1 MTLGHLPAH
10 KLVLVTLTI
19 PPSGLAAFEAYE
31 AAVLPLLARHGAQ
44 LEARVRSK
52 DGTEETHLLWFPDSA
67 AYDAYMADED
77 RAAAAPLLAESGA
90 SASVKEVESLI

>member
-1 MTLGHLPAH
+1 MHLR
-10 KLVLVTLTI
+10 VTLTI
-19 PPSGLAAFEAYE
+19 PPSGLGAFEAYE
-31 AAVLPLLARHGAQ
+31 AAVLPLLARYGAR

-52 DGTEETHLLWFPDSA
+52 DGSEETHLLWFPDRA
-67 AYDAYMADED
+67 AYEGYLADAD